1 VRNNGGF
8 EEVVDSML
16 DPTDDAGCEA
26 ILIRARVRGEEV
38 MRTAVII
45 AATFGVGSIAAGPAL
60 ADGGGGSDRSNTTT
74 CSKGEVWDS
83 RSQKCVKA
91 ENGVLPD
98 KTLTDYAFA
107 LVKAGRYGEALDVL
121 DLLKNPNTP
130 VALNYRGYA
139 TRKLGRIDDGIGYYL
154 KSVALDPHYAQ
165 VREYLGEAYLLKGDM
180 ARATASCRRSSR
192 SAGALARNMNISRW
206 PSPTLRISDASNRA
220 QAAGDPLS
228 RRVPAGTKRTIYV
241 RSPTATARVSALAGP
256 GTKYC
261 LLRPLW
267 SWP

>member
-1 VRNNGGF
+1 VDDAVELFDVEAGHGGRLGAAGGAADHHPAGGDHEQIVRNKGGF

-16 DPTDDAGCEA
+16 NPTDDAGCEA
-26 ILIRARVRGEEV
+26 FLICARARGEI
-38 MRTAVII
+38 MRLAVIL
-45 AATFGVGSIAAGPAL
+45 AAAFGLCSIAAGPAL
-60 ADGGGGSDRSNTTT
+60 ADGGGGGSDRSNTTT

-98 KTLTDYAFA
+98 KALTDYAFA
-107 LVKAGRYGEALDVL
+107 LVRAGRYGEALDVL

-139 TRKLGRIDDGIGYYL
+139 TRKLGRVDEGISYYL

-180 ARATASCRRSSR
+180 ARATAQLQAIKQICGSTCEEYEH
-192 SAGALARNMNISRW
+192 LAVAI
-206 PSPTLRISDASNRA
+206 A
-220 QAAGDPLS
+220 DPADL
-228 RRVPAGTKRTIYV
+228 
-241 RSPTATARVSALAGP
+241 
-256 GTKYC
+256 
-261 LLRPLW
+261 
-267 SWP
+267 